1 MVSTLPGSF
10 QIIWPTIGESEMDS
24 DIAYLRLMAVGSGLN
39 SPLSF
44 AMRRL
49 FSSM

>member
-10 QIIWPTIGESEMDS
+10 QIIWPTIGWS
-24 DIAYLRLMAVGSGLN
+24 DMAYLRLMAVGLGLK

-44 AMRRL
+44 ARRRL

>member
-10 QIIWPTIGESEMDS
+10 QIIWPTIGFSDMDS
-24 DIAYLRLMAVGSGLN
+24 DMAYLRLMAVGLGLK

-44 AMRRL
+44 ARRRL